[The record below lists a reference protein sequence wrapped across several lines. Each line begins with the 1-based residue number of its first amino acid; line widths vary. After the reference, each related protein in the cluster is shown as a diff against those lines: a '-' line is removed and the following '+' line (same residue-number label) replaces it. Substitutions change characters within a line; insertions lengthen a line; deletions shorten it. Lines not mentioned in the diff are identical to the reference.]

1 MPDMREVIQSQVQSW
16 RDMLVAPQQAQ
27 EETLRTLLRG
37 YARTRYGAEHGA
49 DKVSSIEEYRRAF
62 PIVTYAE
69 IKPIFE
75 QVMRGDEQALLYE
88 PILGWA
94 MTRGTTGDS
103 KHIPMTETDM
113 ESRTRCGPR
122 ALLSYVARANRYD
135 VLAGGV
141 LNLNFP
147 SIKGTMTVGDRQIT
161 YGYSSGIYAKY
172 NAQRSRLRLVPT
184 QEEIDALGG
193 GISKEDW
200 EKRFELAYRRAK
212 DEKVTM
218 IIGVTQVMLQFGRFL
233 RKRFGVRPKVLG
245 LDLVVATSVAGIHTR
260 YRPTLRA
267 LYGPVDVVEMYGATE
282 GMFGQQLDE
291 KPYWS
296 PNYDDFLFEVQ
307 TRRGVKMLHEMQRGE
322 PGSLIVSTCVLPR
335 YRIGDLILAFGD
347 GYFRC
352 IGRERP
358 FARLRYLWDGLW
370 NWDFGR

>member
-1 MPDMREVIQSQVQSW
+1 MPDMREAIQSLVQSW
-16 RDMLVAPQQAQ
+16 RQALADPQRAQ
-27 EETLRTLLRG
+27 EETLHTLLRG

-62 PIVTYAE
+62 PVVTYPQ
-69 IKPIFE
+69 IRPLIE
-75 QVMRGDEQALLYE
+75 QVMSGDEQALLYK
-88 PILGWA
+88 PIVGWA
-94 MTRGTTGDS
+94 MTRGTTGES
-103 KHIPMTETDM
+103 KFIPMTETDL

-122 ALLSYVARANRYD
+122 ALMSYVVRTNRYD
-135 VLAGGV
+135 ILAGGV

-147 SIKGTMTVGDRQIT
+147 SVIGTMTVGDRQIT

-172 NAQRSRLRLVPT
+172 NAQRSRLKLVPT

-200 EKRFELAYRRAK
+200 ENRFELAYRRAK

-218 IIGVTQVMLQFGRFL
+218 IIGVTQVMLQFGHFL
-233 RKRFGVRPKVLG
+233 KKRFGVYPKVLG
-245 LDLVVATSVAGIHTR
+245 IDLVIASSIAGIHTR
-260 YRPTLRA
+260 YKPALRA

-291 KPYWS
+291 KPYWI
-296 PNYDDFLFEVQ
+296 PNYDHFLFEVQ
-307 TRRGVKMLHEMQRGE
+307 TRHGVKMLHEMRRGE
-322 PGSLIVSTCVLPR
+322 VGSLIVSTCLLPR

-358 FARLRYLWDGLW
+358 FAYLRYLWHSLW
-370 NWDFGR
+370 DWDFWR

>member
-1 MPDMREVIQSQVQSW
+1 MPDMREMIHSQVRSW
-16 RDMLVAPQQAQ
+16 RQTLADPQRAQ

-37 YARTRYGAEHGA
+37 YAGTRYGAEHGA

-62 PIVTYAE
+62 PVVTYPE
-69 IKPIFE
+69 IKPLLD
-75 QVMRGDEQALLYE
+75 QVMRGDEQLLLYE

-94 MTRGTTGDS
+94 MTRGTTGES
-103 KHIPMTETDM
+103 KFIPMTETDM

-122 ALLSYVARANRYD
+122 ALLSYVARTNRHD
-135 VLAGGV
+135 ILAGSV

-147 SIKGTMTVGDRQIT
+147 SIVGTVTVGDREIT

-172 NAQRSRLRLVPT
+172 NAERSRLTLVPT

-193 GISKEDW
+193 TTSEEDW

-212 DEKVTM
+212 DERATM
-218 IIGVTQVMLQFGRFL
+218 TIGVTQVMLRFGRFV
-233 RKRFGVRPKVLG
+233 RKRFGVSPKVLG
-245 LDLVVATSVAGIHTR
+245 IKFAGASSIAGIHTR
-260 YRPTLRA
+260 YRPALRA
-267 LYGPVDVVEMYGATE
+267 LYGPVDVVEIYGATE

-291 KPYWS
+291 KPYWT

-307 TRRGVKMLHEMQRGE
+307 TRRSVKMLHEMRRGE
-322 PGSLIVSTCVLPR
+322 LGSLIVSTSILPR

-358 FARLRYLWDGLW
+358 FARLRHLWDRFW
-370 NWDFGR
+370 DWDFGR

>member
-1 MPDMREVIQSQVQSW
+1 MPDMREAIQSLVQSW
-16 RDMLVAPQQAQ
+16 RQALADPQRAQ
-27 EETLRTLLRG
+27 EETLHTLLRG

-62 PIVTYAE
+62 PVVTYPQ
-69 IKPIFE
+69 IRPLIE
-75 QVMRGDEQALLYE
+75 QVMSGDEQALLYK
-88 PILGWA
+88 PIVGWA
-94 MTRGTTGDS
+94 MTRGTTGES
-103 KHIPMTETDM
+103 KFIPMTETDL

-122 ALLSYVARANRYD
+122 ALMSYVVRTNRYD
-135 VLAGGV
+135 ILAGGV

-147 SIKGTMTVGDRQIT
+147 SVIGTMTVGDRQIT

-172 NAQRSRLRLVPT
+172 NAQRSRLKLVPT

-200 EKRFELAYRRAK
+200 ENRFELAYRRAK

-218 IIGVTQVMLQFGRFL
+218 IIGVTQVMLQFGHFL
-233 RKRFGVRPKVLG
+233 KKRFGVYPKVLG
-245 LDLVVATSVAGIHTR
+245 IELVIASSIAGIHTR
-260 YRPTLRA
+260 YKPALRA

-291 KPYWS
+291 KPYWI
-296 PNYDDFLFEVQ
+296 PNYDHFLFEVQ
-307 TRRGVKMLHEMQRGE
+307 TRHGVKMLHEMRRGE
-322 PGSLIVSTCVLPR
+322 VGSLIVSTCLLPR

-358 FARLRYLWDGLW
+358 FAYLRYLWHSLW
-370 NWDFGR
+370 DWDFWR

>member
-1 MPDMREVIQSQVQSW
+1 MPDMREAIQSLVQSW
-16 RDMLVAPQQAQ
+16 RQALADPQRAQ
-27 EETLRTLLRG
+27 EETLHTLLHG

-62 PIVTYAE
+62 PVVTYPQ
-69 IKPIFE
+69 IRPLIE
-75 QVMRGDEQALLYE
+75 QVMSGDDQVLLYE
-88 PILGWA
+88 PIVGWA
-94 MTRGTTGDS
+94 MTRGTTGES
-103 KHIPMTETDM
+103 KFIPMTETDL

-122 ALLSYVARANRYD
+122 ALMSYVVRTNRYD
-135 VLAGGV
+135 ILAGGV

-147 SIKGTMTVGDRQIT
+147 SVIGTMTVGDRQVT
-161 YGYSSGIYAKY
+161 YGYSSGIYARY
-172 NAQRSRLRLVPT
+172 NAQRSRLKLVPT

-200 EKRFELAYRRAK
+200 ENRFELAYRRAK

-218 IIGVTQVMLQFGRFL
+218 IIGVTQVMLQFGHFL
-233 RKRFGVRPKVLG
+233 KKRFGVYPKVLG
-245 LDLVVATSVAGIHTR
+245 IELVIASSIAGIHTR
-260 YRPTLRA
+260 YKPALRA

-291 KPYWS
+291 KPYWI
-296 PNYDDFLFEVQ
+296 PNYDHFLFEVQ
-307 TRRGVKMLHEMQRGE
+307 TRHGVKMLHEMRRGE
-322 PGSLIVSTCVLPR
+322 VGSLIVSTCLLPR

-358 FARLRYLWDGLW
+358 FAYLRYLWHSLW
-370 NWDFGR
+370 DWDFWR